1 MKNVF
6 KYMTL
11 FLYFS
16 MTFFLVGL
24 VVRVGVSLIKIGEL
38 YITYE
43 GIVSNVIKSII
54 AGAAITLAAI
64 FFNLIDKYNC
74 RKKPPSSSE

>member
-1 MKNVF
+1 MKNIF
-6 KYMTL
+6 KYIAL

-16 MTFFLVGL
+16 MTFFLLGL
-24 VVRVGVSLIKIGEL
+24 AVRAGVSLIKIGEL
-38 YITYE
+38 YISYE

-64 FFNLIDKYNC
+64 FFNLIDKYKA
-74 RKKPPSSSE
+74 RKKPPFNSE